1 MSVDWIK
8 IDLWPHGRA
17 GIDARFRTTATDLYL
32 YIEGTNHP
40 LDWLHHVT
48 PFAKLR
54 EREAGRLLY
63 RKILPYVG
71 ARRVNI
77 GGHSL
82 GGAVAVVVANLFAE
96 APTLTVYAGKR
107 PPEGPRWGLVAYRR
121 KGDIVP
127 FLPPTRKAWKGE
139 NVFGSWT
146 PLFWKVHHPNNYR
159 RFMDRDGYGR

>member
-1 MSVDWIK
+1 MDWIK

-71 ARRVNI
+71 ARRVHI

-82 GGAVAVVVANLFAE
+82 GGAIAIVVANLLTE
-96 APTLTVYAGKR
+96 APVLTLYAPKR
-107 PPEGPRWGLVAYRR
+107 APERAKTPYRAYRR
-121 KGDIVP
+121 RGDLVP
-127 FLPPTRKAWKGE
+127 FLPPNRRPWEDVT
-139 NVFGSWT
+139 VFGSWR
-146 PLFWKVHHPNNYR
+146 PFWLAHEPSEYR
-159 RFMDRDGYGR
+159 RFMDRDGFGR